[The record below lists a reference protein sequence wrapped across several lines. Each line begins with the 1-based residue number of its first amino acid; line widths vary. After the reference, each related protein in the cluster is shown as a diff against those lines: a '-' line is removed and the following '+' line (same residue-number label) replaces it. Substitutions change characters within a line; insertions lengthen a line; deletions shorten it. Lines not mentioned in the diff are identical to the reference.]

1 MPSSPRGL
9 RRCAAALL
17 AALLP
22 VASAL
27 AATPPPLGELEGHY
41 EYREGATLFMVA
53 DGDRLVAILGD
64 GKYPLRAT
72 GVDTFMNGVGDT
84 IPFIRDGAGRIVA
97 FKEKGDTFKRLSP
110 DVPDTVRSR
119 LRPRPPGPDGRPPAY
134 RYEPPADHADGI
146 RVGAAGPGTL
156 SRDAAER
163 LVAGVIDGTYPDVRS
178 ILVYQAGALR
188 LEEYF
193 YGYDRNRPHQMR
205 SFTKSVIALLAGA
218 AVDRGKLRADEP
230 VLGRLGYA
238 AYANPDP
245 RKARITLLDLLSNR
259 SGLACN
265 DHDPAS
271 PGNEVKLYDTDDW
284 VKAFVDLPMIA
295 DPGTAARY
303 CTGGFFAAGR
313 VIERAVGKPLPEFA
327 EEVLFGPLGMRPTER
342 KWNFNLDRS
351 GRNEFGQVHLRP
363 RDMLKL
369 GLLIQQ
375 RGEWSGRRILSA
387 SWVEAAV
394 ARQTQVDD
402 SDYGLGIWHRWYGV
416 KTRDRRT
423 QSGHRDAFRQWRP
436 EGVPRPVPRP
446 RRGIHGRLLQR
457 GVAGERHD
465 DADPA
470 AGAAV
475 QVNVGRVNVLCPFVV
490 GEQ

>member
-1 MPSSPRGL
+1 MPSSLRDL

-53 DGDRLVAILGD
+53 DGDRLVAILDD

-72 GVDTFMNGVGDT
+72 GVDTFMNGVGET

-97 FKEKGDTFKRLSP
+97 FKEKGETFTRLSP

-119 LRPRPPGPDGRPPAY
+119 LRPRPPGPDGKPPAY

-163 LVAGVIDGTYPDVRS
+163 LVAGVIDGAYPDVRS

-193 YGYDRNRPHQMR
+193 YGYDRNQPHQMR

-230 VLGRLGYA
+230 VLARLGYA

-265 DHDPAS
+265 DHDSAS
-271 PGNEVKLYDTDDW
+271 PGHEVKLYDTDDW
-284 VKAFVDLPMIA
+284 VKAFVDLPMVA
-295 DPGTAARY
+295 DPGTAALY
-303 CTGGFFAAGR
+303 CSGGFFAAGR
-313 VIERAVGKPLPEFA
+313 VIERAVGNPLPEFA

-342 KWNFNLDRS
+342 TWNFNLDRS

-375 RGEWSGRRILSA
+375 RGEWSGRRILPA
-387 SWVEAAV
+387 AWIEAAV
-394 ARQTQVDD
+394 AKQTRVDD

-416 KTRDRRT
+416 KT
-423 QSGHRDAFRQWRP
+423 
-436 EGVPRPVPRP
+436 
-446 RRGIHGRLLQR
+446 
-457 GVAGERHD
+457 
-465 DADPA
+465 A
-470 AGAAV
+470 AGQSRVDTVMLSGNGGQKVYLVPSLDLVVVFTGGSFNAESP
-475 QVNVGRVNVLCPFVV
+475 VNAMMTEILLPAMLSTRAPPP
-490 GEQ
+490 

>member
-1 MPSSPRGL
+1 MPSSLRGL
-9 RRCAAALL
+9 RRCASALL
-17 AALLP
+17 AALLSVTSP
-22 VASAL
+22 L

-64 GKYPLRAT
+64 GKYPLQAT
-72 GVDTFMNGVGDT
+72 GVDTFMNAGGDA
-84 IPFIRDGAGRIVA
+84 ILFVRDGAGRIVA

-110 DVPDTVRSR
+110 NVPDTVRSR
-119 LRPRPPGPDGRPPAY
+119 LRPRPPGSDGKPPAY
-134 RYEPPADHADGI
+134 RYKPPADHADGI

-163 LVAGVIDGTYPDVRS
+163 LVAGVIDGAYPDVRS

-193 YGYDRNRPHQMR
+193 YGYDRNQPHQMR

-230 VLGRLGYA
+230 VVGRLGYA

-245 RKARITLLDLLSNR
+245 RKDRITLLDLLSNR

-265 DHDPAS
+265 DYDPAS
-271 PGNEVKLYDTDDW
+271 PGNEEKLYETDDW
-284 VKAFVDLPMIA
+284 VKAFVDLPMTA
-295 DPGTAARY
+295 APGAEARY
-303 CTGGFFAAGR
+303 CSGGFFAAGR

-327 EEVLFGPLGMRPTER
+327 EEVLFGPLGLRSTEW

-375 RGEWSGRRILSA
+375 RGEWSGRRILPA

-394 ARQTQVDD
+394 ARQTQVND
-402 SDYGLGIWHRWYGV
+402 SGYGLGIWHRWYGV
-416 KTRDRRT
+416 KT
-423 QSGHRDAFRQWRP
+423 A
-436 EGVPRPVPRP
+436 
-446 RRGIHGRLLQR
+446 
-457 GVAGERHD
+457 AGERRVD
-465 DADPA
+465 TVMLSGNGGQKVYLVPSLDLVVVFTGGSFNAESPVNAMMTQILLPA
-470 AGAAV
+470 LLSTGAT
-475 QVNVGRVNVLCPFVV
+475 PP
-490 GEQ
+490 

>member
-1 MPSSPRGL
+1 MPSSLRGL
-9 RRCAAALL
+9 HRCAAALL
-17 AALLP
+17 AALLS

-72 GVDTFMNGVGDT
+72 GVDTFMNGVGET

-97 FKEKGDTFKRLSP
+97 FKEKGETFKRLSP

-163 LVAGVIDGTYPDVRS
+163 LVAGVIDGAYSDVRS

-193 YGYDRNRPHQMR
+193 YGYDRNQPHQMR

-230 VLGRLGYA
+230 VLARLGYA

-271 PGNEVKLYDTDDW
+271 PGHEVKLYDTDDW
-284 VKAFVDLPMIA
+284 VKAFVDLPMVA
-295 DPGTAARY
+295 DPGTAALLLHGRILRRRPRHRA
-303 CTGGFFAAGR
+303 GGRQAASGVRGGGSLRPSRDAAGGVEVGLRARPFGAER
-313 VIERAVGKPLPEFA
+313 VRPAPPAAPGHVEARASHPAARGVVGPPHPA
-327 EEVLFGPLGMRPTER
+327 RRV
-342 KWNFNLDRS
+342 DRGGGGQADA
-351 GRNEFGQVHLRP
+351 GRRQRLRARHLAP
-363 RDMLKL
+363 VV
-369 GLLIQQ
+369 
-375 RGEWSGRRILSA
+375 RGE
-387 SWVEAAV
+387 
-394 ARQTQVDD
+394 
-402 SDYGLGIWHRWYGV
+402 
-416 KTRDRRT
+416 DRR
-423 QSGHRDAFRQWRP
+423 
-436 EGVPRPVPRP
+436 
-446 RRGIHGRLLQR
+446 
-457 GVAGERHD
+457 
-465 DADPA
+465 PA
-470 AGAAV
+470 KAAWT
-475 QVNVGRVNVLCPFVV
+475 R
-490 GEQ
+490 

>member
-1 MPSSPRGL
+1 MRCDAVRRCGRRCEKGGAGSGSDDDTKWRPVGLLLGHEPLTVKSRKTRARILKGDSDPPERLRPPREGPWRGRRGKIRGMPSSLRGL
-9 RRCAAALL
+9 RRWAAALL

-22 VASAL
+22 VASVL

-72 GVDTFMNGVGDT
+72 GVDTFMNGGGET

-110 DVPDTVRSR
+110 NVPDTVRSR
-119 LRPRPPGPDGRPPAY
+119 LRPRPPGSDGKPPAY
-134 RYEPPADHADGI
+134 RYKPPADHADGI

-163 LVAGVIDGTYPDVRS
+163 LVAGVIDGAYPDVRS

-193 YGYDRNRPHQMR
+193 YGYDRNQPHQMR

-218 AVDRGKLRADEP
+218 AVHRGKLRADEP

-245 RKARITLLDLLSNR
+245 RKDRITLLDLLSNR

-265 DHDPAS
+265 DYDPAS
-271 PGNEVKLYDTDDW
+271 PGNEEQLYETDDW
-284 VKAFVDLPMIA
+284 VKAFVDLPMTA
-295 DPGTAARY
+295 DPGAEALVLHGWILRRRPRHRAGGRQAVAGVRGGGSLRPSRAAADRVEVERQPRPLGAQRVRPGPPAAPGHVEARTSHPA
-303 CTGGFFAAGR
+303 TGGVVGPAHPPRLVGR
-313 VIERAVGKPLPEFA
+313 
-327 EEVLFGPLGMRPTER
+327 
-342 KWNFNLDRS
+342 
-351 GRNEFGQVHLRP
+351 
-363 RDMLKL
+363 
-369 GLLIQQ
+369 
-375 RGEWSGRRILSA
+375 GRR
-387 SWVEAAV
+387 
-394 ARQTQVDD
+394 
-402 SDYGLGIWHRWYGV
+402 G
-416 KTRDRRT
+416 
-423 QSGHRDAFRQWRP
+423 P
-436 EGVPRPVPRP
+436 
-446 RRGIHGRLLQR
+446 
-457 GVAGERHD
+457 
-465 DADPA
+465 AD
-470 AGAAV
+470 AGA
-475 QVNVGRVNVLCPFVV
+475 
-490 GEQ
+490 

>member
-1 MPSSPRGL
+1 MPSSLRGL

-27 AATPPPLGELEGHY
+27 AATPPPLSELEGHY

-163 LVAGVIDGTYPDVRS
+163 LVAGVIDGTYPGVRS

-193 YGYDRNRPHQMR
+193 YGYDRNRRHQMR

-230 VLGRLGYA
+230 VLWRLGYA

-245 RKARITLLDLLSNR
+245 RKDRITLLDLLSNR
-259 SGLACN
+259 SGC
-265 DHDPAS
+265 S
-271 PGNEVKLYDTDDW
+271 VT
-284 VKAFVDLPMIA
+284 
-295 DPGTAARY
+295 T
-303 CTGGFFAAGR
+303 T
-313 VIERAVGKPLPEFA
+313 
-327 EEVLFGPLGMRPTER
+327 T
-342 KWNFNLDRS
+342 
-351 GRNEFGQVHLRP
+351 
-363 RDMLKL
+363 
-369 GLLIQQ
+369 
-375 RGEWSGRRILSA
+375 
-387 SWVEAAV
+387 
-394 ARQTQVDD
+394 
-402 SDYGLGIWHRWYGV
+402 
-416 KTRDRRT
+416 
-423 QSGHRDAFRQWRP
+423 
-436 EGVPRPVPRP
+436 P
-446 RRGIHGRLLQR
+446 RRRATR
-457 GVAGERHD
+457 GSSTKQTIG
-465 DADPA
+465 
-470 AGAAV
+470 
-475 QVNVGRVNVLCPFVV
+475 
-490 GEQ
+490 